1 MGRREDLARILDT
14 RFHRVYRCRVS
25 PDAVS
30 GTALLHDAVPLAPDT
45 LHGCLWCDSGEGRGK
60 RKRRWIQE
68 RERREMV
75 EVGMGRDRM
84 ERVRECRD
92 DRRVAATFEWEG

>member
-1 MGRREDLARILDT
+1 
-14 RFHRVYRCRVS
+14 
-25 PDAVS
+25 
-30 GTALLHDAVPLAPDT
+30 
-45 LHGCLWCDSGEGRGK
+45 
-60 RKRRWIQE
+60 
-68 RERREMV
+68 MV